1 VALFEILYFCFYFGN
16 TFSEKLNK
24 MKKLNKN
31 IKNNGQKGYTF
42 YSFFGHKS
50 FITEEN
56 LKNPWNKKINWL
68 KLKKKT
74 KKKNAKYETLNINCF
89 IMRHFCFNIKNKLM

>member
-74 KKKNAKYETLNINCF
+74 KKKKMQN
-89 IMRHFCFNIKNKLM
+89 MKL